1 MKKHE
6 KGQYF
11 RNFIVFLKDPHP
23 FDICHLIFAIET
35 RPSGNALPMTN
46 DKYQMT
52 NSSCLQLSKY

>member
-23 FDICHLIFAIET
+23 FDSSYCVLI
-35 RPSGNALPMTN
+35 NQN
-46 DKYQMT
+46 Q
-52 NSSCLQLSKY
+52 LQVESVRLG